1 MEARDLGNTITFYLP
16 QPGGGA
22 EPYAVFQDRQRVG
35 GFVTQAEALRFAMDL
50 GDAIHRSR
58 KVPIRVRT
66 EDETGSWH
74 TMEPSAGASNP

>member
-35 GFVTQAEALRFAMDL
+35 GFATQAETMRFAMER
-50 GDAIHRSR
+50 AETIRQTR
-58 KVPIRVRT
+58 KVPIRVRH
-66 EDETGSWH
+66 EDEAGGWH
-74 TMEPSAGASNP
+74 SAENV